1 MFIKNAWYVGGIGAE
16 IGRMPTRTVVCNE
29 PIVLFRSENG
39 DAVALAD
46 RCIHRR
52 LPLSKGRLNG
62 DRLVCGYHG
71 FTYDM
76 AGRCVAVPGQD
87 RVPRRAGVRAYAV
100 VERFGWIWLWLGAAE
115 EADEAKLPEMPGM
128 EMDGWVPFRDHLHVN
143 AHYQLLIDNLIDL
156 SHETYVHT
164 SSIGNDLVA
173 ETPIEVR
180 RGADEVLV
188 DRVMRDIPPPPFFA
202 KAAETDANVDRYQLV
217 RFQPPCYVHVEARTV
232 PPGNNDPNAGV
243 RFFVL
248 DCLTPETE
256 RTTNYYWA
264 VSRNFRLLDGEFG
277 EWWHKTVCSIFEE
290 DRAVLEAQQASIE
303 TDQSGVRT
311 IDVAIDGGTILARQ
325 VVAELLAA
333 EGATGEQKF
342 DARFR

>member
-1 MFIKNAWYVGGIGAE
+1 MFVMNAWYVAAIAADV
-16 IGRMPTRTVVCNE
+16 GRVPLRRVICNE
-29 PIVLFRSENG
+29 PIVLFRAENG

-52 LPLSKGRLNG
+52 LPLSEGKLHG

-71 FTYDM
+71 FTYDL
-76 AGRCVAVPGQD
+76 AGHCVAVPGQE

-100 VERFGWIWLWLGAAE
+100 VERFGWIWLWLGE
-115 EADEAKLPEMPGM
+115 VETADEAKLPALPGM
-128 EMDGWVPFRDHLHVN
+128 GEDGWVPFRDHLHVN
-143 AHYQLLIDNLIDL
+143 AHYQLLVDNLIDL

-164 SSIGNDLVA
+164 SSIGNESVA

-180 RGADEVLV
+180 READEVLV

-202 KAAETDANVDRYQLV
+202 AAAGSDANVDRYQLV
-217 RFQPPCYVHVEARTV
+217 RFQPPCYVNVEARTV

-248 DCLTPETE
+248 DCLVPETE

-264 VSRNFRLLDGEFG
+264 VARNFRLQDGEFG
-277 EWWHKTVCSIFEE
+277 EWWHKTVCTIFEE
-290 DRAVLEAQQASIE
+290 DRAVLEAQQGSIE
-303 TDQSGVRT
+303 SDHSGVRT
-311 IDVAIDGGTILARQ
+311 LDVSIDGGTILARQ
-325 VVAELLAA
+325 VVEELLAA
-333 EGATGEQKF
+333 EGKTEREKF
-342 DARFR
+342 DARSR